1 MSECVGR
8 VCAAVLM
15 CVVIAGEFR
24 PAVAM
29 QQAGVRVQAG
39 SESASEGVLSA
50 LSLSER
56 IDRELEGVVPGLELL
71 EASAAEFQR
80 RIYLDLAGRGPTVT
94 ESEAY
99 FRRLESE
106 PGAAERIREEL
117 IEELLSGG
125 EFDRYYA
132 RVLEV
137 MFTERRETISVL
149 EFRGWIQRWL
159 EERRPLNELCAEI
172 LAADGTGEQLRPA
185 AAFVLN
191 RAAEPHQVT
200 RDIGRIFFGRDIQC
214 AQCHDHPLV
223 ADYEQSEYFGILS
236 FVSRTYVFQDE
247 KRGNLPF
254 LGERGEGL
262 LEYASVFEPGA
273 VRAAARPVLPMVLA
287 MDAEPEFGDPADVY
301 VVVPDKDRRGVPR
314 YSRRQ
319 QLAVLATH
327 PENQSFNRNLANRLW
342 AELMGVGVVH
352 PVDMHHGGNPP
363 ISAALLRILS
373 EGLVEQGYDLR
384 GFVRE
389 IVRSRAYRRSVREP
403 DLERW
408 SGPAGGVA
416 WLAGEVLRLE
426 SVRAELQPRLQQN
439 ESEGVEALQQLKKAE
454 GAVDRLLVQVQSA
467 RQQLQQF
474 TEQRD
479 QEQLR
484 LAGLQPELQRH
495 RGQVELL
502 QGALA
507 SLDLALQQLM
517 GDEVLVAERERLQL
531 SLKAGQEARGVHEER
546 VEESTELLERATNRV
561 EDQRVRVLA
570 LANRR
575 LALSEF
581 VVEARG
587 VQRRVQQRRQAL
599 LDAVSDSEQR
609 AEQLRMLSGWLELRE
624 RLRSGADAGNGDA
637 AGDSELMVELGRR
650 EVALREL
657 WRRSYVVRGLRG
669 LNPEQMSG
677 ATYTALELGQG
688 VRRKAESDWAE
699 RVREN
704 PAERDDVGARV
715 KFVAAAVAGHQWDTV
730 EDLLVSRFSAPAGA
744 PQDSFFATVDQ
755 ALTIQNDPTYQGWL
769 KPGEG
774 NLSERLGAMGDAGQI
789 VEQLYLSV
797 LCRRPDA
804 EEREFAVGLLAVS
817 EVERAA
823 VLQELLWGLLASTE
837 FRFSM

>member
-8 VCAAVLM
+8 VCAVVLM
-15 CVVIAGEFR
+15 CMVIAGQFR

-29 QQAGVRVQAG
+29 QQAGVQVQAG
-39 SESASEGVLSA
+39 SESASQGVMSA

-106 PGAAERIREEL
+106 PGAAERIREDL
-117 IEELLSGG
+117 IEELLTGG

-172 LAADGTGEQLRPA
+172 LAADGTGEQMRPA

-262 LEYASVFEPGA
+262 LEYASVFKPGA
-273 VRAAARPVLPMVLA
+273 GRAAARPVLPMAMA
-287 MDAEPEFGDPADVY
+287 MDAEPEFGDAADLY

-342 AELMGVGVVH
+342 AEVMGVGVVH

-416 WLAGEVLRLE
+416 GLAEQVLRLE
-426 SVRAELQPRLQQN
+426 AVRGELQPRLQQI

-454 GAVDRLLVQVQSA
+454 GAVDRLLLQVQSA

-502 QGALA
+502 QGAVS
-507 SLDLALQQLM
+507 SLDLVLQQLL
-517 GDEVLVAERERLQL
+517 GDETLVRERERLQL
-531 SLKAGQEARGVHEER
+531 SLKARQEARAVHEER
-546 VEESTELLERATNRV
+546 VEECAEALERATNRV

-587 VQRRVQQRRQAL
+587 VQRRVQQRRQEL

-609 AEQLRMLSGWLELRE
+609 AEQLRVLSGWLELRE
-624 RLRSGADAGNGDA
+624 RLRSGAGD
-637 AGDSELMVELGRR
+637 GDLVVELSRR

-657 WRRSYVVRGLRG
+657 WRRSYVVRGLRV

-704 PAERDDVGARV
+704 AAERDDVASRV
-715 KFVAAAVAGHQWDTV
+715 KFVGAAVAGHQWDTV
-730 EDLLVSRFSAPAGA
+730 EDLLVSRFSAPAGT

-774 NLSERLGAMGDAGQI
+774 NLAERLGAKGDAGQI

-804 EEREFAVGLLAVS
+804 EEREFALGLLTVS

>member
-1 MSECVGR
+1 MSKFLHGCR
-8 VCAAVLM
+8 VVWWQCLLWLCASL
-15 CVVIAGEFR
+15 CGQ
-24 PAVAM
+24 AVAVA
-29 QQAGVRVQAG
+29 QPP
-39 SESASEGVLSA
+39 
-50 LSLSER
+50 LSER
-56 IDRELEGVVPGLELL
+56 IDGLLDAVVPGLQLT
-71 EASAAEFQR
+71 EASAAEFHR
-80 RIYLDLAGRGPTVT
+80 RIYLDLVGRGPTVQ
-94 ESEAY
+94 ESEQY
-99 FRRLESE
+99 FRRLQES
-106 PGAAERIREEL
+106 PGAAERVRVEV
-117 IEELLSGG
+117 IEDLLSRS
-125 EFDRYYA
+125 EFDRYFS

-149 EFRGWIQRWL
+149 EFRAWIQRWL

-172 LAADGTGEQLRPA
+172 LAADGTGEQMRPA

-191 RAAEPHQVT
+191 RAAEPHLVT

-254 LGERGEGL
+254 LGERGDGV
-262 LEYASVFEPGA
+262 LEYESVFEPGA
-273 VRAAARPVLPMVLA
+273 GRASARPVLPMVMA
-287 MDAEPEFGDPADVY
+287 MDAEPEFADPADLY
-301 VVVPDKDRRGVPR
+301 VVVPEKDRRGVPR

-327 PENQSFNRNLANRLW
+327 PRNQSFNRNLANRLW

-363 ISAALLRILS
+363 ISAALLRLLS

-389 IVRSRAYRRSVREP
+389 IVSTRAYRRSVREP

-408 SGPAGGVA
+408 AGPPGGAGGID
-416 WLAGEVLRLE
+416 
-426 SVRAELQPRLQQN
+426 AELQQLEVERAGIQPRLQLN
-439 ESEGVEALQQLKKAE
+439 EAEREGALRELQKAQA
-454 GAVDRLLVQVQSA
+454 AVDRLQVQVQSA
-467 RQQLQQF
+467 RQQLQQY

-479 QEQLR
+479 REQSQ
-484 LAGLQPELQRH
+484 LAELQPERQRYQ
-495 RGQVELL
+495 RQVELL

-507 SLDLALQQLM
+507 SADMALQEVS
-517 GDEVLVAERERLQL
+517 GDVELRGVRERLQA
-531 SLKAGQEARGVHEER
+531 SLTALQEARSVLEER
-546 VEESTELLERATNRV
+546 VEERTEALERASNRV

-587 VQRRVQQRRQAL
+587 VQRGVQQRRQAL
-599 LDAVSDSEQR
+599 LDAVSDCEQR
-609 AEQLRMLSGWLELRE
+609 QEQLRLLRSWLEQRE
-624 RLRSGADAGNGDA
+624 RLRSGGVG
-637 AGDSELMVELGRR
+637 GEEREQVVELERR
-650 EVALREL
+650 EQALLEL
-657 WRRSYVVRGLRG
+657 WRRSYVVRRVRG

-688 VRRKAESDWAE
+688 VRRKAESDWLE
-699 RVREN
+699 RTREN
-704 PAERDDVGARV
+704 PAERDNAGARAQ
-715 KFVAAAVAGHQWDTV
+715 FVAAAVAGHQWDTV
-730 EDLLVSRFSAPAGA
+730 EDLVVARFSAPAGA

-769 KPGEG
+769 KPGDG
-774 NLSERLGAMGDAGQI
+774 NLAERLGALAGAGE
-789 VEQLYLSV
+789 VAEQLYLSV
-797 LCRRPDA
+797 LGRLPDA
-804 EEREFAVGLLAVS
+804 EERGMVEGLLGVP
-817 EVERAA
+817 EGERAG